1 MLSDTVN
8 GVLEVSWYD
17 NYKDGRQEQRQNF
30 IQLLS
35 GEGAE
40 SGKQRYTVQYQNLR
54 VDFDI
59 ELCTSAC
66 PLSFSSEL

>member
-40 SGKQRYTVQYQNLR
+40 SIGAPRSCGIV
-54 VDFDI
+54 
-59 ELCTSAC
+59 
-66 PLSFSSEL
+66 